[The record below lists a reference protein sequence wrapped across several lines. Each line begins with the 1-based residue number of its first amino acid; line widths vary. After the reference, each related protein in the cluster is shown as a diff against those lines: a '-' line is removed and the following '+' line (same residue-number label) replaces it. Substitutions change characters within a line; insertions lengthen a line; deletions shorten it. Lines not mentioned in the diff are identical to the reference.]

1 MHQRGLRR
9 HLSKE
14 TPLVQFCTQWD
25 APLAGG
31 VLCGKQTLSQ
41 RDVPRSVFT
50 KSSSI
55 VHKSRER

>member
-1 MHQRGLRR
+1 MQQGGLRQR
-9 HLSKE
+9 LGKE
-14 TPLVQFCTQWD
+14 IPLVPCRTRRD

-41 RDVPRSVFT
+41 RDVPLSVFT